1 VIYRAIGKAVVK
13 YGLLF
18 IRRRYARQIQF
29 GVGLAVV
36 AVGVAVYLANREVP
50 EG

>member
-18 IRRRYARQIQF
+18 VRRRYGRQIQV
-29 GVGLAVV
+29 GVGIAAV
-36 AVGVAVYLANREVP
+36 AVGIAAYLATREVP